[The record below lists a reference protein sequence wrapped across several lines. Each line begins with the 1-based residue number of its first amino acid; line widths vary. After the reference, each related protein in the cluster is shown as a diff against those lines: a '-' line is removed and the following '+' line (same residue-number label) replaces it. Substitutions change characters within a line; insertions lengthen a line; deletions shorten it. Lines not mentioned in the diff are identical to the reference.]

1 MRNDIERMNVKY
13 PKMHVK
19 LSVEANII
27 KDGNGLDLREEEFE
41 EFDFVIAGYH
51 YGLFGCQLYS
61 ATGCGTR
68 DLGSAKKSCS
78 EV

>member
-27 KDGNGLDLREEEFE
+27 KNGNGLDLREEEFE
-41 EFDFVIAGYH
+41 EFDFSYSRISLWAVRM
-51 YGLFGCQLYS
+51 QLYS
-61 ATGCGTR
+61 QLAVEQG
-68 DLGSAKKSCS
+68 A
-78 EV
+78 